1 MANVENN
8 YYMDLCLLNSLVEK
22 SKMGKARIAEK
33 AKISRTTLDNA
44 LNGADIK
51 ISTIE
56 SLSNVLGVSP
66 SVFFTA
72 SNAGGR
78 LSVHSSEM
86 LSGIASADNSKRRIS
101 TDSGTANAY
110 GEVPS
115 VEMHTVPIVPA
126 EIAELPDT
134 DVYELVKESRIGSAE
149 RLNPIGRYIEIDM
162 YWRVRDD
169 AMMPRFMRDDILALA
184 NFPEGRVFPNGS
196 PMVVGTRSCGFVF
209 RRVHDV
215 GDALDCRV
223 ANADSGYAATVIPK
237 SQVIRLYRVVGM
249 VRTGF

>member
-1 MANVENN
+1 
-8 YYMDLCLLNSLVEK
+8 
-22 SKMGKARIAEK
+22 MGKARIAEK

-78 LSVHSSEM
+78 LSVHSSEV
-86 LSGIASADNSKRRIS
+86 LSGIVSVDSNKRRIS
-101 TDSGTANAY
+101 TVSGTANAY
-110 GEVPS
+110 GEVS
-115 VEMHTVPIVPA
+115 SAEMHTVPIVPA

-134 DVYELVKESRIGSAE
+134 DVYELVKEGRIGSAE
-149 RLNPIGRYIEIDM
+149 RLNPIGRYINIDM

-169 AMMPRFMRDDILALA
+169 AMMPRYMLNDILALA
-184 NFPEGRVFPNGS
+184 NFPEGEVFPNGS
-196 PMVVGTRSCGFVF
+196 LMVVGTRSCGFVF

-215 GDALDCRV
+215 GDALECRV
-223 ANADSGYAATVIPK
+223 ANADSGYADTVIPK